1 MTGTRKLALTALM
14 FVLATATVV
23 AASATHRAYP
33 LFVGWVPLIAIPWI
47 LARPEPGAEAP
58 TAEPATSPE
67 EEPQS

>member
-1 MTGTRKLALTALM
+1 M
-14 FVLATATVV
+14 FVLAVATVI

-58 TAEPATSPE
+58 SAEPPSSPE
-67 EEPQS
+67 DEPEN